1 MKINK
6 ILLLLLLGCIGGN
19 VWAQNTALQQQFA
32 KELAA
37 KSRTVQ
43 TIVCDFTETRHMD
56 VMAKDLEYQAS
67 YTQFKPKSHIQIS
80 SLFVINRA

>member
-6 ILLLLLLGCIGGN
+6 ILFLLLLGCIGGN
-19 VWAQNTALQQQFA
+19 VWAQNNALQQQFA

-56 VMAKDLEYQAS
+56 VMAKDLVRTGQFNKKHRRRCAS
-67 YTQFKPKSHIQIS
+67 ILRPATGS
-80 SLFVINRA
+80 S